1 MPFFCIKMNKDEFK
15 NIIEPVVSRNNCI
28 LWGIEILR
36 GKKRNTLRVFIDS
49 NEVVDINDC
58 ENISKDL
65 SYEPMLDVTLG
76 DDYILEVSS
85 PGVDR
90 KFFAIDQLNSFLG
103 EELEFKTKELIDGKR
118 KFTGTLSKCDEN
130 YFYIKKNKNNE
141 QLTKFKFNELDMCKL
156 KPNYNKLIKEYS
168 HAK

>member
-1 MPFFCIKMNKDEFK
+1 M
-15 NIIEPVVSRNNCI
+15 
-28 LWGIEILR
+28 WGLEVLR
-36 GKKRNTLRVFIDS
+36 GKRRNTLRIYIDS
-49 NEVVDINDC
+49 SNVVDISDC

-65 SYEPMLDVTLG
+65 SYEPMLDVSLG

-90 KFFAIDQLNSFLG
+90 KFFNIEQLNDYLG

-118 KFTGTLSKCDEN
+118 KFNGILSECDEN
-130 YFYIKKNKNNE
+130 YFYVKQNNKDKNII
-141 QLTKFKFNELDMCKL
+141 KFKFNDLDLCKL

-168 HAK
+168 NAK

>member
-1 MPFFCIKMNKDEFK
+1 M
-15 NIIEPVVSRNNCI
+15 
-28 LWGIEILR
+28 WGLEVLR
-36 GKKRNTLRVFIDS
+36 GKRRNTLRIYIDS
-49 NEVVDINDC
+49 SNVVDIGDC

-65 SYEPMLDVTLG
+65 SYEPMLDVSLG

-90 KFFAIDQLNSFLG
+90 KFFNIEQLNDYLG

-118 KFTGTLSKCDEN
+118 KFNGILSECDEN
-130 YFYIKKNKNNE
+130 YFYLKQNNKDKNII
-141 QLTKFKFNELDMCKL
+141 KFKFNDLDLCKL

-168 HAK
+168 NAK

>member
-1 MPFFCIKMNKDEFK
+1 MNKDEFK
-15 NIIEPVVSRNNCI
+15 NIIEPVVNRNKCI

-36 GKKRNTLRVFIDS
+36 GKKRNTLRVYIDS
-49 NEVVDINDC
+49 NNSIDINDC

-65 SYEPMLDVTLG
+65 SYEPMLDISLG

-90 KFFAIDQLNSFLG
+90 KFFNIDQLDNFLG
-103 EELEFKTKELIDGKR
+103 EELELRSKELIDGKR
-118 KFTGTLSKCDEN
+118 RFSGILSKCEEK
-130 YFYIKKNKNNE
+130 YFYLKDLNNTN
-141 QLTKFKFNELDMCKL
+141 LIKFKFTELDMCKL

>member
-1 MPFFCIKMNKDEFK
+1 MNKVEYK
-15 NIIEPVVSRNNCI
+15 NIIEPVVNRNNCI
-28 LWGIEILR
+28 LWGLEVLR
-36 GKKRNTLRVFIDS
+36 GKRRNTLRIYIDS
-49 NEVVDINDC
+49 SNVVDISDC

-65 SYEPMLDVTLG
+65 SYEPMLDVSLG

-90 KFFAIDQLNSFLG
+90 KFFNIEQLNDYLG

-118 KFTGTLSKCDEN
+118 KFNGILSECDEN
-130 YFYIKKNKNNE
+130 YFYIKQNNKDTNII
-141 QLTKFKFNELDMCKL
+141 KFKFNNLDLFKL

-168 HAK
+168 NAK

>member
-1 MPFFCIKMNKDEFK
+1 MNKVEYK
-15 NIIEPVVSRNNCI
+15 NIIEPVVNRNNCI
-28 LWGIEILR
+28 LWGLEVLR
-36 GKKRNTLRVFIDS
+36 GKRRNTLRIYIDS
-49 NEVVDINDC
+49 SNIVDISDC

-65 SYEPMLDVTLG
+65 SYEPMLDISLG

-90 KFFAIDQLNSFLG
+90 KFFNIEQLNDYLG

-118 KFTGTLSKCDEN
+118 KFNGILSECDEN
-130 YFYIKKNKNNE
+130 YFYVKQNNKDKNII
-141 QLTKFKFNELDMCKL
+141 KFKFNELDLCKL

-168 HAK
+168 NAK

>member
-1 MPFFCIKMNKDEFK
+1 MPFFYIKMNKDEFK
-15 NIIEPVVSRNNCI
+15 NIIEPVVNRNKCI

-36 GKKRNTLRVFIDS
+36 GKKRNTLRVYIDS
-49 NEVVDINDC
+49 NNTVDINDC

-65 SYEPMLDVTLG
+65 SYEPMLDISLG

-90 KFFAIDQLNSFLG
+90 KFFNIDQLDNFLG
-103 EELEFKTKELIDGKR
+103 EELELRSKELIDGKR
-118 KFTGTLSKCDEN
+118 RFSGILSKCEEK
-130 YFYIKKNKNNE
+130 YFYLKDLNNTN
-141 QLTKFKFNELDMCKL
+141 LIKFKFTELDMCKL

-168 HAK
+168 YAK

>member
-15 NIIEPVVSRNNCI
+15 NIIEPVINRNNCI

-36 GKKRNTLRVFIDS
+36 GKKRNTLRVYIDS
-49 NEVVDINDC
+49 NNTVDINDC

-65 SYEPMLDVTLG
+65 SYEPMLDINLG

-90 KFFAIDQLNSFLG
+90 KFFNIDQLDNFLG
-103 EELEFKTKELIDGKR
+103 EELELRSKELIDGKR
-118 KFTGTLSKCDEN
+118 RFSGILSKCEEK
-130 YFYIKKNKNNE
+130 YFYLKDLNNTN
-141 QLTKFKFNELDMCKL
+141 LIKFKFTELDMCKL
-156 KPNYNKLIKEYS
+156 KPNYNKLIKEHSY
-168 HAK
+168 AK

>member
-1 MPFFCIKMNKDEFK
+1 MNKVEYK
-15 NIIEPVVSRNNCI
+15 NIIEPVVNRNNCI
-28 LWGIEILR
+28 LWGLEVLR
-36 GKKRNTLRVFIDS
+36 GKRRNTIRIYIDS
-49 NEVVDINDC
+49 SNVVDIGDC

-65 SYEPMLDVTLG
+65 SYEPMLDVSLG

-90 KFFAIDQLNSFLG
+90 KFFNIEQLNDYLG

-118 KFTGTLSKCDEN
+118 KFNGILSECDEN
-130 YFYIKKNKNNE
+130 YFYVKQNNKDKNII
-141 QLTKFKFNELDMCKL
+141 KFKFNDLDLCKL

-168 HAK
+168 NAK

>member
-1 MPFFCIKMNKDEFK
+1 MNKVEYK
-15 NIIEPVVSRNNCI
+15 NIIEPVVNRNNCI
-28 LWGIEILR
+28 LWGLEVLR
-36 GKKRNTLRVFIDS
+36 GKRRNTLRIYIDS
-49 NEVVDINDC
+49 SNIVDISDC

-65 SYEPMLDVTLG
+65 SYEPMLDVSLG

-90 KFFAIDQLNSFLG
+90 KFFNIEQLNDYLG

-118 KFTGTLSKCDEN
+118 KFNGILSKCDEN
-130 YFYIKKNKNNE
+130 YFYVKQNNKDKNII
-141 QLTKFKFNELDMCKL
+141 KFKFNDLDLCKL

-168 HAK
+168 NAK

>member
-1 MPFFCIKMNKDEFK
+1 MNKDEFR
-15 NIIEPVVSRNNCI
+15 NIIEPVINRNNCI

-36 GKKRNTLRVFIDS
+36 GKKRNTLRIFIDS
-49 NEVVDINDC
+49 SNDVDINDC

-65 SYEPMLDVTLG
+65 NYEPMLDVSLG
-76 DDYILEVSS
+76 DNYILEVSS

-90 KFFAIDQLNSFLG
+90 KFFDIDQLNNYLG
-103 EELEFKTKELIDGKR
+103 EELEIRTKELIHGKR
-118 KFTGTLSKCDEN
+118 NFLGTLTKCDN
-130 YFYIKKNKNNE
+130 IYFYLKDCIGNE
-141 QLTKFKFNELDMCKL
+141 GLIKFKFTELDICKL

>member
-1 MPFFCIKMNKDEFK
+1 MNKVEYK
-15 NIIEPVVSRNNCI
+15 NIIEPVVNRNNCI
-28 LWGIEILR
+28 LWGLEVLR
-36 GKKRNTLRVFIDS
+36 GKRRNTLRIYIDS
-49 NEVVDINDC
+49 SNVVDIGDC

-65 SYEPMLDVTLG
+65 SYEPMLDVSLG

-90 KFFAIDQLNSFLG
+90 KFFNIEQLNDYLG

-118 KFTGTLSKCDEN
+118 KFNGILSECDEN
-130 YFYIKKNKNNE
+130 YFYLKQNNKDKNII
-141 QLTKFKFNELDMCKL
+141 KFKCNDLDICKL

-168 HAK
+168 NPK

>member
-1 MPFFCIKMNKDEFK
+1 MNKVEYK
-15 NIIEPVVSRNNCI
+15 NIIEPVVNRNNCI
-28 LWGIEILR
+28 FWGLEVLR
-36 GKKRNTLRVFIDS
+36 GKRRNTLRIYIDS
-49 NEVVDINDC
+49 SNVVDISDC

-65 SYEPMLDVTLG
+65 SYEPMLDVSLG

-90 KFFAIDQLNSFLG
+90 KFFNIEQLNDYLG

-118 KFTGTLSKCDEN
+118 KFNGILSECDEN
-130 YFYIKKNKNNE
+130 YFYVKQGNKDKNII
-141 QLTKFKFNELDMCKL
+141 KFKFNDLDLCKL

-168 HAK
+168 NAK

>member
-1 MPFFCIKMNKDEFK
+1 MNKVEYK
-15 NIIEPVVSRNNCI
+15 NIIEPVVNRNNCI
-28 LWGIEILR
+28 LWGLEVLR
-36 GKKRNTLRVFIDS
+36 GKRRNTLRIYIDS
-49 NEVVDINDC
+49 SNIVDISDC

-65 SYEPMLDVTLG
+65 SYEPMLDVSLG

-90 KFFAIDQLNSFLG
+90 KFFNIEQLNDYLG

-118 KFTGTLSKCDEN
+118 KFNGILSECDEN
-130 YFYIKKNKNNE
+130 YFYVKQNNKDKNII
-141 QLTKFKFNELDMCKL
+141 KFKFNDLDLCKL

-168 HAK
+168 DAK

>member
-1 MPFFCIKMNKDEFK
+1 MNKDEFK
-15 NIIEPVVSRNNCI
+15 NIIEPVVNRNKCI

-36 GKKRNTLRVFIDS
+36 GKKRNTLRVYIDS
-49 NEVVDINDC
+49 NNTVDINDC

-65 SYEPMLDVTLG
+65 SYEPMLDISLG

-90 KFFAIDQLNSFLG
+90 KFFNIDQLDNFLG
-103 EELEFKTKELIDGKR
+103 EELELRSKELIDGKR
-118 KFTGTLSKCDEN
+118 RFSGILSKCEEK
-130 YFYIKKNKNNE
+130 YFYLKDLNNTN
-141 QLTKFKFNELDMCKL
+141 LIKFKFTELDMCKL

-168 HAK
+168 YAK

>member
-1 MPFFCIKMNKDEFK
+1 MNKVEYK
-15 NIIEPVVSRNNCI
+15 NIIEPVVNRNNCI
-28 LWGIEILR
+28 LWGLEVLR
-36 GKKRNTLRVFIDS
+36 GKRRNTLRIYIDS
-49 NEVVDINDC
+49 SNVVDIGDC

-65 SYEPMLDVTLG
+65 SYEPMLDVSLG

-90 KFFAIDQLNSFLG
+90 KFFNIEQLNDYLG

-118 KFTGTLSKCDEN
+118 KFNGILSECDEK
-130 YFYIKKNKNNE
+130 YFYVKQNNKDKNII
-141 QLTKFKFNELDMCKL
+141 KFKFNDLDLCKL

-168 HAK
+168 NAK